1 MRRMNMRT
9 TNKSTLTAGTPQ
21 TSIRPQKTRFNL
33 KRTWPIYMMILP
45 GFLFFII
52 FKYIPMAGI
61 MIAFQNYDPF
71 LGFWGSKWVGFENFE
86 RLFTTRDFWPLMAN
100 TMILSALDIVFF
112 FPMPIILAVLLN
124 EVRIKWFKVMTQTIF
139 YAPHFLS
146 WVVIVAITVVL
157 FATRDGGINILLR
170 DLGFSTIEPLTTPGG
185 FRMTWI
191 LHNIWQGT
199 GWGAIIFL
207 AAIAGVDPNLYEAAS
222 IDGAGRLRQIWHIT
236 LPAIRGVIIILFI
249 LRLGSFMDIGF
260 EHVLL
265 LQNPLNM
272 QTSDIFDT
280 FIYRTGILMGNF
292 SFTTAVGMFKGIIG
306 LILVVGANKA
316 VKKLGEEGIF

>member
-21 TSIRPQKTRFNL
+21 ASIRPLKTRFNL

>member
-9 TNKSTLTAGTPQ
+9 NNKSTLSAGTPQ
-21 TSIRPQKTRFNL
+21 IPIRSPKNSFDL

-61 MIAFQNYDPF
+61 VIAFQNYDPF
-71 LGFWGSKWVGFENFE
+71 LGFWGSNWVGFDNFE
-86 RLFTTRDFWPLMAN
+86 RLFTTRDFWPLMVN
-100 TMILSALDIVFF
+100 TIALSVLDIVFF
-112 FPMPIILAVLLN
+112 FPMPIILALLLN
-124 EVRIKWFKVMTQTIF
+124 EVRLKSFKVLTQTIF

-157 FATRDGGINILLR
+157 FSTRDGGINILLR
-170 DLGFSTIEPLTTPGG
+170 DLGFNTIDPLTTPGG
-185 FRMTWI
+185 FRITWI
-191 LHNIWQGT
+191 LHNIWQGA

-207 AAIAGVDPNLYEAAS
+207 AAIAGVDPSLHEAAS

-236 LPAIRGVIIILFI
+236 LPAIRGVIVILFI

-292 SFTTAVGMFKGIIG
+292 SFTTAIGLFKGVIG
-306 LILVVGANKA
+306 LILVVGANKV

>member
-1 MRRMNMRT
+1 MNMRT

-21 TSIRPQKTRFNL
+21 IPIRPQKTRFNL

-61 MIAFQNYDPF
+61 VIAFQNYDPF
-71 LGFWGSKWVGFENFE
+71 LGFWGSNWVGFENFE

-170 DLGFSTIEPLTTPGG
+170 DLGFNTIEPLTTPGG
-185 FRMTWI
+185 FRITWI
-191 LHNIWQGT
+191 LHNIWQGA

-280 FIYRTGILMGNF
+280 FIYRTGVLMGNF

-306 LILVVGANKA
+306 LILVVGANKV

>member
-1 MRRMNMRT
+1 MRT

-21 TSIRPQKTRFNL
+21 ASIRPLKTRFNL

>member
-21 TSIRPQKTRFNL
+21 ASIRPLKTRFNL

-170 DLGFSTIEPLTTPGG
+170 DLGFNTIEPLTTPGG
-185 FRMTWI
+185 FRITWI

>member
-21 TSIRPQKTRFNL
+21 IPIRPQKTRFNL

-61 MIAFQNYDPF
+61 VIAFQNYDPF
-71 LGFWGSKWVGFENFE
+71 LGFWGSNWVGFENFE

-170 DLGFSTIEPLTTPGG
+170 DLGFNTIEPLTTPGG
-185 FRMTWI
+185 FRITWI
-191 LHNIWQGT
+191 LHNIWQGA

-280 FIYRTGILMGNF
+280 FIYRTGVLMGNF

-306 LILVVGANKA
+306 LILVVGANKV

>member
-1 MRRMNMRT
+1 MRLR
-9 TNKSTLTAGTPQ
+9 TNKLTSTVGTLP
-21 TSIRPQKTRFNL
+21 TPIRPKKTGFNL

-52 FKYIPMAGI
+52 FKYIPMVGI
-61 MIAFQNYDPF
+61 VIAFQNYDPIQGF
-71 LGFWGSKWVGFENFE
+71 LGSSWAGFENFE
-86 RLFTTRDFWPLMAN
+86 RLFTTRNFWPLMAN
-100 TMILSALDIVFF
+100 TIILSALDIVFF
-112 FPMPIILAVLLN
+112 FPMPIILAILLN
-124 EVRIKWFKVMTQTIF
+124 EVRRKWFKAVTQTIF
-139 YAPHFLS
+139 FAPHFLS

-157 FATRDGGINILLR
+157 FAARDGGVNILLR
-170 DLGFSTIEPLTTPGG
+170 DLGFNTIEPLTTPAG
-185 FRMTWI
+185 FRITWI

-207 AAIAGVDPNLYEAAS
+207 AAISGVNPNLYEVAS
-222 IDGAGRLRQIWHIT
+222 IDGAGRLRQMWHIT
-236 LPAIRGVIIILFI
+236 LPAIRGVIIVLFI
-249 LRLGSFMDIGF
+249 LRLGAFMDIGF

-280 FIYRTGILMGNF
+280 YIYRTGILMGNF
-292 SFTTAVGMFKGIIG
+292 SYTTAVGIFKGVIG
-306 LILVVGANKA
+306 LILVVGANKV

>member
-21 TSIRPQKTRFNL
+21 ASIRPQKTRFNL

-100 TMILSALDIVFF
+100 TMILSALDIIFF

-170 DLGFSTIEPLTTPGG
+170 DLGFNTIEPLTTPGG
-185 FRMTWI
+185 FRITWI

>member
-1 MRRMNMRT
+1 MSMRT
-9 TNKSTLTAGTPQ
+9 TNKFPLAEGTVQ
-21 TSIRPQKTRFNL
+21 TQLRPQKNGFNL

-52 FKYIPMAGI
+52 FKYVPMAGI
-61 MIAFQNYDPF
+61 VIAFQNYDPF
-71 LGFWGSKWVGFENFE
+71 QGFWGSSWVGLDHFE
-86 RLFTTRDFWPLMAN
+86 RLFTTRNFWPLLAN
-100 TMILSALDIVFF
+100 TMILSGLDIIFF
-112 FPMPIILAVLLN
+112 FPMPIILAILLN
-124 EVRIKWFKVMTQTIF
+124 EVRLKWFKVISQTIF

-157 FATRDGGINILLR
+157 FATRDGGINMLLK
-170 DLGFSTIEPLTTPGG
+170 DLGFNTIEPLTTPGG
-185 FRMTWI
+185 FRITWI
-191 LHNIWQGT
+191 LQNIWQGT

-236 LPAIRGVIIILFI
+236 LPAIRGVIIVLFI

-272 QTSDIFDT
+272 GTSDIFDT
-280 FIYRTGILMGNF
+280 YIYRTGILMGNF
-292 SFTTAVGMFKGIIG
+292 SYTTAVGIFKGVVG
-306 LILVVGANKA
+306 LILVVGANKV

>member
-21 TSIRPQKTRFNL
+21 ASIRPLKTRFNL

-170 DLGFSTIEPLTTPGG
+170 DLGFNTIEPLTTPGG

>member
-1 MRRMNMRT
+1 
-9 TNKSTLTAGTPQ
+9 
-21 TSIRPQKTRFNL
+21 
-33 KRTWPIYMMILP
+33 
-45 GFLFFII
+45 
-52 FKYIPMAGI
+52 
-61 MIAFQNYDPF
+61 
-71 LGFWGSKWVGFENFE
+71 
-86 RLFTTRDFWPLMAN
+86 MAN

-170 DLGFSTIEPLTTPGG
+170 DLGFNTIEPLTTPGG
-185 FRMTWI
+185 FRITWI

>member
-21 TSIRPQKTRFNL
+21 ASIRPLKTRFNL

-306 LILVVGANKA
+306 LILVVGANKT

>member
-21 TSIRPQKTRFNL
+21 ASIRPQKTRFNL

-100 TMILSALDIVFF
+100 TMILSALDIIFF

-170 DLGFSTIEPLTTPGG
+170 DLGFNTIEPLTTPGG

-191 LHNIWQGT
+191 LHNIWQGA

-280 FIYRTGILMGNF
+280 FIYRTGVLMGNF

>member
-1 MRRMNMRT
+1 MSMKT
-9 TNKSTLTAGTPQ
+9 STSSTYAEETLQP
-21 TSIRPQKTRFNL
+21 IRPKKTGFNF

-45 GFLFFII
+45 GFLFFIL

-61 MIAFQNYDPF
+61 VIAFQSYDPF
-71 LGFWGSKWVGFENFE
+71 QGFWGSAWVGFDNFV
-86 RLFTTRDFWPLMAN
+86 RLFTTRDFWPLLAN
-100 TMILSALDIVFF
+100 TMILSCLDIIIF
-112 FPMPIILAVLLN
+112 FPMPILLAILLN
-124 EVRIKWFKVMTQTIF
+124 EVRLKWFKVVSQTIF

-157 FATRDGGINILLR
+157 FATRDGGINVLLK
-170 DLGFSTIEPLTTPGG
+170 DLGFHTVEPLTTPGG
-185 FRMTWI
+185 FRITWI
-191 LHNIWQGT
+191 LQNIWQGT

-207 AAIAGVDPNLYEAAS
+207 AAIAGVNPNLYEAAS

-236 LPAIRGVIIILFI
+236 LPAIRGVIVILFI
-249 LRLGSFMDIGF
+249 LRLGAFMDIGF

-272 QTSDIFDT
+272 ATSDIFDT
-280 FIYRTGILMGNF
+280 YIYRTGILMGNF
-292 SFTTAVGMFKGIIG
+292 SYTTAVGIFKGVVG
-306 LILVVGANKA
+306 LILVIGANKI

>member
-21 TSIRPQKTRFNL
+21 ASIRPQKTRFNL